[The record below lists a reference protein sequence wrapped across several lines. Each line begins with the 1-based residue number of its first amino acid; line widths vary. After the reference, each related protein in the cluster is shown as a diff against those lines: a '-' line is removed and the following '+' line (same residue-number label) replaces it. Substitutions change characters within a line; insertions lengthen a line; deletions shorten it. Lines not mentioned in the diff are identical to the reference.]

1 MARDKTGED
10 IDERRSVLIH
20 ASSLNRADV
29 IKKVL
34 LRESLGNN
42 LQSRGSS
49 SPPSSSGGINAA
61 VDRDVLD
68 YVDKKG
74 LTALHYAVKRSSL
87 DVSSVQLCHSS
98 PQDSSPS
105 RS

>member
-1 MARDKTGED
+1 MARDKTVED
-10 IDERRSVLIH
+10 VDERRSVLIH

-34 LRESLGNN
+34 LRESLDNN
-42 LQSRGSS
+42 LQSKGSS
-49 SPPSSSGGINAA
+49 SLPSSSGGIGAA

-68 YVDKKG
+68 HVDKTG

-87 DVSSVQLCHSS
+87 DVSFVQLKHARRPLS
-98 PQDSSPS
+98 
-105 RS
+105 